1 MMKLINSFFRPR
13 MIRKEIN
20 PNDVLNSSLILF
32 FLLTILSKSPEAFAH
47 KGHQL
52 QNSFLSVP
60 YSQYT
65 DCLLGSSFD
74 TSHADS
80 HLKKIKTISRGYY
93 PYKFINI
100 DLKKILG
107 YNQYEGLRL
116 GIGLLTNEGFSKQYA
131 FGGYIGYGLHDK
143 HLKYGGRAIFD
154 LQKGSA
160 GRLELSY
167 MHDVSAMGGYQLLE
181 KESILSPKMLRLFL
195 IDKMD
200 REIKK
205 QITYSFRPT
214 RYVKLS
220 FFMQQSDIDPYADYR
235 FSKGGETYKGTFHLA
250 EIGLRSRLSLIE
262 HAVSTPRGKIRQ
274 DSHIPV
280 LYGNV
285 FRGINRLNGNFEYI
299 KLTASLVD
307 HFQIK
312 WLGKFRYKLIGGMT
326 GGQPPAF
333 KLYNG
338 HGSFGSRFNIY
349 APNSFATM
357 RFSEFIA
364 DRFISFFLR
373 QDLTAML
380 FQRDRFFPRIA
391 WINNMGWGWLNDQDN
406 HQGISLQTFDKG
418 YFETGLVLDDLLRTL
433 LFNYGFGVFYRYGPY
448 GFQKFSNNLVYKLK
462 ISVNF
467 NF

>member
-1 MMKLINSFFRPR
+1 
-13 MIRKEIN
+13 MIEKEIN
-20 PNDVLNSSLILF
+20 LNDVLNYSLILF
-32 FLLTILSKSPEAFAH
+32 FLLTILSKSPEASAH
-47 KGHQL
+47 KKHLL
-52 QNSFLSVP
+52 QHSFLRIPS
-60 YSQYT
+60 SQST
-65 DCLLGSSFD
+65 DCLLRSYLD
-74 TSHADS
+74 TLDPDS
-80 HLKKIKTISRGYY
+80 HVKKLKTISRGYY
-93 PYKFINI
+93 PYKFINF

-116 GIGLLTNEGFSKQYA
+116 GIGLLTNDGLSRKYA
-131 FGGYIGYGLHDK
+131 FGGYVGYGLHDK
-143 HLKYGGRAIFD
+143 HWKYGGRAIFD
-154 LQKGSA
+154 LQKGSL
-160 GRLELSY
+160 GRLELAY

-181 KESILSPKMLRLFL
+181 KESILSPKMLREFL

-214 RYVKLS
+214 ACLKLS

-235 FSKGGETYKGTFHLA
+235 FLKGEKTYKGTFHLA
-250 EIGLRSRLSLIE
+250 EIGLRSRLSLFE
-262 HAVSTPRGKIRQ
+262 HAVNTSRGKIRQ
-274 DSHIPV
+274 DSHFPV

-285 FRGINRLNGNFEYI
+285 FRGINWLNGNFEYI
-299 KLTASLVD
+299 KLTASLAD

-312 WLGKFRYKLIGGMT
+312 WLGRFRYKLVGGMT
-326 GGQPPAF
+326 GGQAPAF

-357 RFSEFIA
+357 RFSEFTA
-364 DRFISFFLR
+364 DRFVSFFLS
-373 QDLTAML
+373 QDFTAIL
-380 FQRDRFFPRIA
+380 FQRDRFFPRVA

-406 HQGISLQTFDKG
+406 HRGIYLQTFDKG

-448 GFQKFSNNLVYKLK
+448 GFQKFSNNVVYKLK